1 MAFCP
6 VDVMIVGFPGNKFSG
21 RIAPA
26 LMELVDNSTIRIIDL
41 LFVSKDTDGVITTIK
56 AADVDAET
64 GPGYLGINVVQPGAL
79 GPEDAEELQEDL
91 APNSSAMLIA
101 FENIWARKLIEAARD
116 ADAVVMDHVRIPSD
130 VVAAVVTAA

>member
-1 MAFCP
+1 MGLCP
-6 VDVMIVGFPGNKFSG
+6 VDVVIVGFPGNKFSG

-41 LFVSKDTDGVITTIK
+41 LFVSKDANGVITTIK
-56 AADVDAET
+56 AADVDADT
-64 GPGYLGINVVQPGAL
+64 GPGYLAINVVQPGAL
-79 GPEDAEELQEDL
+79 GPEDAEELEEDL

-130 VVAAVVTAA
+130 VVEAVVTAA

>member
-1 MAFCP
+1 MGLCP
-6 VDVMIVGFPGNKFSG
+6 VDVVIVGFPGNKFSG

-41 LFVSKDTDGVITTIK
+41 LFVSKDANGVITTIK
-56 AADVDAET
+56 AVDVDAET

-79 GPEDAEELQEDL
+79 GPEDAEELEEDL
-91 APNSSAMLIA
+91 EPNSSAMLIA
-101 FENIWARKLIEAARD
+101 FENIWARKLLEAARD
-116 ADAVVMDHVRIPSD
+116 ADAVVMDHIRIPSD

>member
-41 LFVSKDTDGVITTIK
+41 LFVSKDANGVITTIT
-56 AADVDAET
+56 AADVDADT

-79 GPEDAEELQEDL
+79 GPEDAEELEEDL
-91 APNSSAMLIA
+91 EPNSSAMLIA
-101 FENIWARKLIEAARD
+101 FENIWAKKLIEAARD
-116 ADAVVMDHVRIPSD
+116 ADAVVMDHIRIPSD
-130 VVAAVVTAA
+130 VVEAVVTAA